1 MDAITFASTIALFTL
16 VIIAVVEDVRF
27 MRIRNRLILIGL
39 VLGLAFRILEEGSQG
54 VISYAIGVIFPVILL
69 FLLFLAR
76 ILGAGD
82 IKLFSMIGG
91 FVPLEQLIV
100 CVGCSFLAGGILAFI
115 LLFVRG
121 YALQRSTEGI
131 RYMGQVAFGQLGEYE
146 GRKKKEHLMH
156 FSVAILLGLL
166 ITKGGFI

>member
-69 FLLFLAR
+69 FLLFL
-76 ILGAGD
+76 
-82 IKLFSMIGG
+82 
-91 FVPLEQLIV
+91 VPLYPT
-100 CVGCSFLAGGILAFI
+100 A
-115 LLFVRG
+115 
-121 YALQRSTEGI
+121 
-131 RYMGQVAFGQLGEYE
+131 
-146 GRKKKEHLMH
+146 
-156 FSVAILLGLL
+156 
-166 ITKGGFI
+166 